1 MQAYVLQEQGNLL
14 ELVDPRLGT
23 NYSKKEAMR
32 MINVSLLCTNPS
44 PTLRP
49 SMSSVVSMLEGKL
62 PVQAPIIKRTT
73 SDDEMRFKSF
83 EKLSHDS
90 QTTQVS
96 TYSQDS
102 QGQNMNAP
110 WSDSSVSVSVPG
122 KDENV
127 TSTSRLLPDLYNVN
141 LD

>member
-1 MQAYVLQEQGNLL
+1 M
-14 ELVDPRLGT
+14 
-23 NYSKKEAMR
+23 
-32 MINVSLLCTNPS
+32 
-44 PTLRP
+44 
-49 SMSSVVSMLEGKL
+49 
-62 PVQAPIIKRTT
+62 QAPIIKRTT

>member
-1 MQAYVLQEQGNLL
+1 
-14 ELVDPRLGT
+14 
-23 NYSKKEAMR
+23 
-32 MINVSLLCTNPS
+32 MINIALVCTNPS

-83 EKLSHDS
+83 EKLSNDS

-102 QGQNMNAP
+102 QVQSTNAP
-110 WSDSSVSVSVPG
+110 WSDSSVHS
-122 KDENV
+122 KEENG

-141 LD
+141 LLD